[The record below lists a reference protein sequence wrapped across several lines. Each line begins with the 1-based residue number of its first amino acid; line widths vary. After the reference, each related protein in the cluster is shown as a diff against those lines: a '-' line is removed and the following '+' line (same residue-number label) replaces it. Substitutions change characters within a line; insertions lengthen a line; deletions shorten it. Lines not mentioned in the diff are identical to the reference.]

1 MEKEKNE
8 KTEKKEKTKQ
18 KLICWMIWIRFILY
32 TPYLPLFNHITINLI
47 IYIRPSVAVMFGRL
61 ANIRK
66 ALKN

>member
-32 TPYLPLFNHITINLI
+32 TPIYLYLTISLLNL
-47 IYIRPSVAVMFGRL
+47 
-61 ANIRK
+61 
-66 ALKN
+66 